1 MRQKDGVRLSIILRT
16 DKRVGMSYCLIEPQ
30 KTVLNFVKPR
40 IIMSSTGHPDLRIRR
55 FNARRASALMPALIV
70 SSILAAT
77 GCSKHESASQTPSK
91 NLPNTNQ
98 TSAFQPSPT
107 EFKSTPV
114 VIAANPAGGA
124 DLKQLNHAY
133 VGWIMQHHQA
143 PKTFEEFI
151 SLSGM
156 KVPPPPAGKKYVIDK
171 YGFINYVDN

>member
-1 MRQKDGVRLSIILRT
+1 MRQGGGIRLSIILRT

-40 IIMSSTGHPDLRIRR
+40 IIMSSTGHPDLRISR
-55 FNARRASALMPALIV
+55 FCARRASALMLALIV
-70 SSILAAT
+70 SSILAVT
-77 GCSKHESASQTPSK
+77 GCSKHEPASQMSSK

-98 TSAFQPSPT
+98 ASASQPPPT

-114 VIAANPAGGA
+114 VITANPAGGA

-133 VGWIMQHHQA
+133 VGWIVQHHQA

-156 KVPPPPAGKKYVIDK
+156 KVPPPPVGKKYVIDK
-171 YGFINYVDN
+171 YGFINYANN